1 MFNIFKKVFA
11 VVEKKDKTSE
21 TILHLKYGIEGI
33 YSMLEQDEKKVITLS
48 KSQKGKLYAKLYEY
62 NQDYEMLTGKRYGE

>member
-1 MFNIFKKVFA
+1 MFNLFKKVFA
-11 VVEKKDKTSE
+11 VVDKKDKTSE

-48 KSQKGKLYAKLYEY
+48 KSQKRK
-62 NQDYEMLTGKRYGE
+62 TI

>member
-11 VVEKKDKTSE
+11 VIEEKDKTSE

-33 YSMLEQDEKKVITLS
+33 YTMLEQDEKKVISLS
-48 KSQKGKLYAKLYEY
+48 KSQKGKLYKKLS
-62 NQDYEMLTGKRYGE
+62 LIHI